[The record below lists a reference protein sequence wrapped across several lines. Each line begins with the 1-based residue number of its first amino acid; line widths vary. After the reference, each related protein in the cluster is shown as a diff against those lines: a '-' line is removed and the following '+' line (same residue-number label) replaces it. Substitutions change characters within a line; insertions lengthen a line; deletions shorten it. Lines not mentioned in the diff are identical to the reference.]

1 MSNPRQPD
9 PRVAQLFSALGDPT
23 RLWLVNQLGDAPQS
37 ATALSEASP
46 LTRQAI
52 VKHLNV
58 LESVH
63 LVTARREG
71 REVIYAVDPRC
82 LNHAQL
88 FLQRISA
95 GWDRAIGRL
104 REAVETPTPRT
115 RRR

>member
-23 RLWLVNQLGDAPQS
+23 RLWLVNQLGGAPQS

-63 LVTARREG
+63 LVTARRAG
-71 REVIYAVDPRC
+71 REVIYAVDPRR
-82 LNHAQL
+82 LSDALL

-95 GWDRAIGRL
+95 GWDQALGRL
-104 REAVETPTPRT
+104 RAAVETPTPRT